1 MNIHWMILFAVLI
14 ERVSPQPL
22 WADALRTIFTR
33 TNNPKQEIIYE
44 RIVSDKNE
52 VMHRAL
58 LAVNRDTS
66 KNQIKLSNLSDR
78 TLSPKVVTT
87 TSIGYFE
94 SPEAET
100 TVIRN
105 VMLNAGKAKTVRLRQ
120 LGSCEVEYR
129 VEFWRQDFR
138 SRMLGWWTAIA
149 NPKFIG
155 SNQMRNLSRC
165 STVP

>member
-14 ERVSPQPL
+14 ERASPQPL

-52 VMHRAL
+52 VTHRAL

-105 VMLNAGKAKTVRLRQ
+105 VMLNAGEAKTVRLRQ
-120 LGSCEVEYR
+120 LGS
-129 VEFWRQDFR
+129 DFR